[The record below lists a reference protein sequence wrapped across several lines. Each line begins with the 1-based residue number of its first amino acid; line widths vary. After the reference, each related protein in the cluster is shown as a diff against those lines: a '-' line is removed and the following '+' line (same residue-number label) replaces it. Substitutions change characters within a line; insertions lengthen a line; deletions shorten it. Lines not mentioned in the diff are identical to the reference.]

1 MFFDLGLV
9 VLGGAMG
16 AATAAALGSLCY
28 GGYVAFSAAA
38 SGKVGLTAM
47 AAAGGKA
54 FGAYIV
60 GAAAHLAPHVG
71 VGLAVDFGKGQIYS
85 RMPKINT
92 SDAVTDGVKIFRSL
106 YLIESKHEIET
117 EGKRLEAE
125 AKKGIKVVENDI

>member
-92 SDAVTDGVKIFRSL
+92 SDGERSL
-106 YLIESKHEIET
+106 LELRDGKDGDSILDSKET
-117 EGKRLEAE
+117 QETITKYAPRREVMQEGC
-125 AKKGIKVVENDI
+125 IP